1 MGRTGRTVIVGDVH
15 GCRYELDVLLARVQ
29 FSAGEDRLVLVGDL
43 VIRGPDPHG
52 VLATVDRLGAV
63 AVRGNH
69 ENKLLAI
76 RAGASGSGSGS
87 GEHGQL
93 AADLSAREWA
103 ILEAMPLWLDL
114 PEHGA
119 RVVHAGVVPG
129 QEVQKTA
136 PEALFTMRAVDA
148 SGRWNAEKSARPLW
162 GSLYEGPPHVIFG
175 HNALEEPQLHPWATG
190 IDTACVYGGCLSAVV
205 LQASEAMPHG
215 ERARERLVSVAARR
229 AYSEPKGGL
238 PR

>member
-1 MGRTGRTVIVGDVH
+1 MGRTVIVGDVH
-15 GCRYELDVLLARVQ
+15 GCRYELEALLARVQ
-29 FSAGEDRLVLVGDL
+29 FSAAADRLILVGDL

-52 VLATVDRLGAV
+52 VLATVERLGGK

-76 RAGASGSGSGS
+76 RAGASRS

-93 AADLSAREWA
+93 APDLSDREWA

-119 RVVHAGVVPG
+119 RVVHAGVLPG

-136 PEALFTMRAVDA
+136 PEALFTMRSIDA
-148 SGRWNAEKSARPLW
+148 SGRWSAEKSARPLW
-162 GSLYEGPPHVIFG
+162 GALYQGPPHVIFG
-175 HNALEEPQLHPWATG
+175 HNALSEPQLHPWATG
-190 IDTACVYGGCLSAVV
+190 IDTACVYGGRLSAIV
-205 LQASEAMPHG
+205 LQGGEAMPHG
-215 ERARERLVSVAARR
+215 EKAREKLVSLAARR
-229 AYSEPKGGL
+229 AYAESKGL
-238 PR
+238 SR

>member
-1 MGRTGRTVIVGDVH
+1 MGRTVIVGDVH

-52 VLATVDRLGAV
+52 VLAMIDRLGAV

-76 RAGASGSGSGS
+76 RAGASGSG
-87 GEHGQL
+87 EHAQL

-114 PEHGA
+114 PDHGT

-129 QEVQKTA
+129 QEVQTTP
-136 PEALFTMRAVDA
+136 PEAIFTMRAVDA
-148 SGRWNAEKSARPLW
+148 AGRWNADKGARPLW

-175 HNALEEPQLHPWATG
+175 HNALSEPQIHPWATG
-190 IDTACVYGGCLSAVV
+190 IDTACVYGGRLSAVV
-205 LQASEAMPHG
+205 LQASEAMPQG
-215 ERARERLVSVAARR
+215 EKARERLVSVAARR
-229 AYSEPKGGL
+229 AYSESKGGVS
-238 PR
+238 R